1 MLVGKGGL
9 KGLGF
14 RANTYWEGEGRL
26 LFGTRWQVSLSRGG
40 KGHDFFF
47 SFYWPCLLTK
57 ARRIFI
63 YLCLDSLYD
72 GV

>member
-14 RANTYWEGEGRL
+14 RANTYWEGERL
-26 LFGTRWQVSLSRGG
+26 VPGLSCGG